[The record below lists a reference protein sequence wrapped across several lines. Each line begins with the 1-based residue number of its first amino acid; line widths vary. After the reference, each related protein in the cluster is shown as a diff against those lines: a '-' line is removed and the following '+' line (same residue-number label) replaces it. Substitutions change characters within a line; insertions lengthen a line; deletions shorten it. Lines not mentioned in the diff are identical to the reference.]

1 MKLKS
6 IAVVLLFLMITNIA
20 NAFSVRYYNKD
31 SKTYKWEVKIN
42 GNIRTIE
49 FRSSTTGTASVSLNG
64 DKIEIKT
71 ECGWVEVQDGD
82 KVIIKDGCITI
93 E

>member
-1 MKLKS
+1 
-6 IAVVLLFLMITNIA
+6 MITNLA